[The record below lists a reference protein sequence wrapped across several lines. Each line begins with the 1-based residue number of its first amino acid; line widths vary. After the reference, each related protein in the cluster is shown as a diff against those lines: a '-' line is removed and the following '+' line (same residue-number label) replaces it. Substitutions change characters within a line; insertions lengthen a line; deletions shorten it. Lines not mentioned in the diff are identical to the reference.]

1 MAYLGLPQPL
11 EELLYKPSHS
21 LIVQSYQPQEMTAG
35 LLNADGFGVG
45 WYHADPSTQPFCYR
59 NVLPIWNDVNLVDL
73 ARYVT
78 SHCMVAYVR
87 SATPG
92 LAVDLGNCQPFKSG
106 PLLAIHNGYIE
117 NFRQTLYRPIREK
130 LSDHLYQSIH
140 GTTDSE
146 HLFALILQYLE
157 PLGSNPQDPETVAIA
172 LTQAIQFTFQLAQ
185 PFDLKVGAN
194 MVLSTGTHLIASRA
208 ANKAP
213 VPTLYWLQ
221 QDPGILIASEPLMPG
236 DWQIIPEQSVA
247 IVGAEGQMQITS
259 IVS

>member
-1 MAYLGLPQPL
+1 MAYLGIPQPL

-59 NVLPIWNDVNLVDL
+59 NVLPIWNDINLVDL

-78 SHCMVAYVR
+78 SHCIVAYVR

-117 NFRQTLYRPIREK
+117 NFRQTLYRPMRDK

-146 HLFALILQYLE
+146 HLFALILQFLE
-157 PLGSNPQDPETVAIA
+157 QLGSNPQDPESVAIA
-172 LTQAIQFTFQLAQ
+172 LTQAIQLTFQLAQ

-208 ANKAP
+208 ANQAP
-213 VPTLYWLQ
+213 IPTLYWLQ
-221 QDPGILIASEPLMPG
+221 QERGVLIASEPLMPG
-236 DWQIIPEQSVA
+236 DWHAIPEQSVA
-247 IVGAEGQMQITS
+247 IVDAEGHVQIKS
-259 IVS
+259 MAG